1 MVRVTIEPKGAEN
14 VKVLIRMAVENELK
28 MLSVGISRTSSKLS
42 ELENKHGMNTREF
55 YNRFNRGELGD
66 DMEYIIW
73 AGEFETLQQLER
85 DYRDL
90 SETEVC
96 S

>member
-1 MVRVTIEPKGAEN
+1 MNP
-14 VKVLIRMAVENELK
+14 K
-28 MLSVGISRTSSKLS
+28 MLNVGIARTSSKLS
-42 ELENKHGMNTREF
+42 ELENKHGMNIRDF
-55 YNRFNRGELGD
+55 YDRFSRGELVD

-73 AGEFETLQQLER
+73 AEEFETLQQLER

>member
-1 MVRVTIEPKGAEN
+1 MARITIEPKGADN
-14 VKVLIRMAVENELK
+14 VKALIRMAVENELK
-28 MLSVGISRTSSKLS
+28 MLRAGIARTSCKLGD
-42 ELENKHGMNTREF
+42 LEKRHGMNTQEF
-55 YNRFNRGELGD
+55 YDRFNRGELGD
-66 DMEYIIW
+66 DVEYIRW

-90 SETEVC
+90 EETEVC